1 MKTKYN
7 IGDLVWVSN
16 IHWPK
21 EREMGIII
29 GKRTGTKSL
38 QPEYQVKFIDKTHS
52 YKQWWSDQ
60 GMEKVKAQS
69 KQ

>member
-1 MKTKYN
+1 MKTNYN
-7 IGDLVWVSN
+7 IGDLVWVFN

-38 QPEYQVKFIDKTHS
+38 QPEYQVNHIHKPLYMLWYCERH
-52 YKQWWSDQ
+52 
-60 GMEKVKAQS
+60 MEKMKDQPRS
-69 KQ
+69 